1 MQSSSASLKHVPIRS
16 PTPPL
21 DSSSEDL
28 DVLSLEQELQ
38 ELDDTKK
45 PHFLDY
51 DAVPPPG
58 FNEQQFCSMPLPTS
72 NSASVP
78 PIPLS
83 STSQTIHPGEI
94 TKIDKKFETDGE
106 ISDHEY
112 AASSMMRRH
121 RHEKIT
127 NGCVQRIHH
136 HSNQGINEDTVINNI
151 ESKSSRKKH
160 FLDENPIPPD
170 YVYESESFSLD
181 VNYGRKIEQDR
192 HERRHSMDRA
202 KGKKVPPSRFLES
215 CSGSAENHH
224 GMWSADRHN
233 EATPHTY
240 DNEPKAEFFYSLLS
254 MLGNENSLQI
264 SSKFLELSESPES
277 CSILKSARCIPLL
290 VQMIYF
296 ESDELTKKQASA
308 ALHNVVML
316 SDDKAGRREAKVL
329 RHIEQINE
337 YCELLKRILN
347 KEEGIVDESEHHPV
361 SAMNSLMKIS
371 FDLEHRYSM
380 VQLGALQSIAQ
391 CITMDH
397 TVHGSKTDEQ
407 KCLSLR
413 RYAGMALTNLTFGD
427 SNNKSLLCSNKLFM
441 KALVTQID
449 TNADDLLQVTAN
461 VLRNLSWRADKNSKA
476 VLNETGTVTALT
488 LAAMKNRN
496 ESTLKAI
503 LSALWNLSAH
513 CSTNK
518 EEFCMVEGALSF
530 VVDMLTYEAPS
541 KTLAI
546 VENAGGILRNVSSHI
561 AINENFRKILREKN
575 CLGILL
581 EQLKSESLTVVSNAA
596 GTLWNLSARCPED
609 QKFLWDNGAVPMLR
623 SLIHSKHKMISN
635 GSKAALKNL
644 LNFRPVEVGTKSLDP
659 VAKMMGLKELP
670 TLNVRKQMAL
680 QQELDQNLAETCDNI
695 EASPSKELKSNADS
709 KSLNIASSNYS
720 YARSKTGTVKRS
732 MRFCDEP
739 PLASGSSNSF
749 SASRNNNSLPSDE
762 AFAAVQNKKQIGE
775 KYSQDEDIE
784 LETFSNA
791 SNASSEPNAADSSE
805 EQSPSKYQET
815 DLDQI
820 TNFSLLYAERHN
832 LEEAKSKGTEAHL
845 LFDDIRCYETEG
857 TPHTI
862 LSSAGSASDLR
873 TEAKHHPANSSTHNK
888 NRQTIHQN
896 LVSGSH
902 TPEKVITFCE
912 EGTPGYT
919 SHHDSC
925 SDEETHPAGSNNTV
939 VRKPSRQP
947 IPGTSKV
954 EARSEIGVVEST
966 TSATY
971 EDYLTCASKNVTF
984 NECLETPMMFSR
996 QSSVE
1001 SLTSIEPAMA
1011 DDRSSVV
1018 SEVR

>member
-1 MQSSSASLKHVPIRS
+1 MQSSSVSLKHVPIRS

-51 DAVPPPG
+51 DSIPPPG
-58 FNEQQFCSMPLPTS
+58 FNEQLCSMP
-72 NSASVP
+72 
-78 PIPLS
+78 S

-94 TKIDKKFETDGE
+94 TKIDKKYETDGE
-106 ISDHEY
+106 ISDYEY

-127 NGCVQRIHH
+127 NGCVQRIPHA
-136 HSNQGINEDTVINNI
+136 NQGINDDSLSN

-170 YVYESESFSLD
+170 YVYESETFSLD
-181 VNYGRKIEQDR
+181 VNYGRRGENPIK

-202 KGKKVPPSRFLES
+202 KSKKAKQPSYSLSRFLES
-215 CSGSAENHH
+215 CSSSVSH
-224 GMWSADRHN
+224 GVWPPDRHHD
-233 EATPHTY
+233 TVSSSC
-240 DNEPKAEFFYSLLS
+240 DNEPKADSMYSLLS
-254 MLGNENSLQI
+254 MLGYSNPVEMST
-264 SSKFLELSESPES
+264 KFLELSKTPET
-277 CSILKSARCIPLL
+277 CATLRQTRCIPLL
-290 VQMIYF
+290 VQMIYL
-296 ESDELTKKQASA
+296 ESDELTKRQAST
-308 ALHNVVML
+308 ALHNVVNCHP
-316 SDDKAGRREAKVL
+316 DDKAGRREAKVL
-329 RHIEQINE
+329 RHIEQIND
-337 YCELLKRILN
+337 YCELLKKILN
-347 KEEGIVDESEHHPV
+347 NELVITDEGERHP
-361 SAMNSLMKIS
+361 SQAMSSLMKIS
-371 FDLEHRYSM
+371 FDEEHRHAM
-380 VQLGALQSIAQ
+380 CQLGALQSIA
-391 CITMDH
+391 CVVHYDH
-397 TVHGSKTDEQ
+397 AVHGSRTEDQ

-427 SNNKSLLCSNKLFM
+427 GNNKALLCSNKEFM

-461 VLRNLSWRADKNSKA
+461 VVRNLSWRADSTMKS
-476 VLNETGTVTALT
+476 VLNEIGTVTALT
-488 LAAMKNRN
+488 TAAMKNKN

-518 EEFCMVEGALSF
+518 AEFCLVDGALSF
-530 VVDMLTYEAPS
+530 LVDMLTYEAPS
-541 KTLAI
+541 KTLSI

-561 AINENFRKILREKN
+561 AVNEDFRKILRQKN

-581 EQLKSESLTVVSNAA
+581 EQLKSESLTVVSNAC

-644 LNFRPVEVGTKSLDP
+644 LNFRPGEVGTKNLDP
-659 VAKMMGLKELP
+659 VAKLMGLKELP
-670 TLNVRKQMAL
+670 TLNVRKQLAL

-695 EASPSKELKSNADS
+695 EASPSKELKPSVDS
-709 KSLNIASSNYS
+709 KSLDLTSGNYS
-720 YARSKTGTVKRS
+720 HSRNKIGMVKRAMQFS
-732 MRFCDEP
+732 DEP
-739 PLASGSSNSF
+739 IPSGSRTN
-749 SASRNNNSLPSDE
+749 ATVAQNAIASDE
-762 AFAAVQNKKQIGE
+762 AQNKNRFNQEVIE
-775 KYSQDEDIE
+775 IPYSQEEDIE
-784 LETFSNA
+784 LDTFSNA
-791 SNASSEPNAADSSE
+791 SNASSEHEASE
-805 EQSPSKYQET
+805 SNDQSSKYQET

-820 TNFSLLYAERHN
+820 TNFSLLYSERHH
-832 LEEAKSKGTEAHL
+832 LEEAKAKRTEGNL

-862 LSSAGSASDLR
+862 LSSAGSVSDLR
-873 TEAKHHPANSSTHNK
+873 AEAKHQITSLHNK
-888 NRQTIHQN
+888 NNVIAERSA
-896 LVSGSH
+896 SGIH
-902 TPEKVITFCE
+902 TPERLINFCE
-912 EGTPGYT
+912 EGTPGYI
-919 SHHDSC
+919 SVHDSC
-925 SDEETHPAGSNNTV
+925 SEDEEHGNLKKSDIV
-939 VRKPSRQP
+939 KPSQD
-947 IPGTSKV
+947 ITEAGASKLQNDKPQ
-954 EARSEIGVVEST
+954 ASTDDGST
-966 TSATY
+966 TPATC
-971 EDYLTCASKNVTF
+971 EAGAPKNVTF

-996 QSSVE
+996 QSSME
-1001 SLTSIEPAMA
+1001 SLTSIEPAMT